1 MLAMLFLGS
10 IVLFAICYKVYGTYM
25 ANIYGLSEENKT
37 PAETMYD
44 GMDYCPAHPAVL
56 LGHHFA
62 SIAGAGPI
70 VGPITAAS
78 MFGWLPAYLWCLFGS
93 AFLGGPHDMGSLA
106 ASIRHEGKSIGE
118 VVNKWIGKKGKIL
131 FLCFTILAL
140 VLVVAVFLQ
149 LAANTFAAD
158 PAVAFSGVLYIGLAM
173 VFGLAIYKYR
183 LSLWV
188 MTVIMVPIVLG
199 ACWYGNYAPWVTT
212 YFTKS
217 MDFWRWFLALYIL
230 LASILP
236 VWLLLQPR
244 DYLASYF
251 LYFAVIIGTIGMLFG
266 RGESFNVVLPAFK
279 GFTAGAKGDQY
290 LWPMLFVIVA
300 CGAISGFHSL
310 VGSGTTSKQLRSERD
325 TMLVGYS
332 SMLLEGVVAVIAI
345 GTIMISGTIAAGG
358 PVMTY
363 AQGFGK
369 FAALL
374 GIDQKIG
381 VSLGAL
387 AINSFIITSLDTA
400 TRLTRYQIQEL
411 SNMKVDKYTATAIA
425 VVAAMALLLVKTHGP
440 DGSVIPAWAA
450 IWPIFGAS
458 NQLVAALAFLS
469 IGVWVAKGL
478 KKTNSFIMIPMWFML
493 ATTVVAL
500 LLMIKEQIASV
511 APNYILVVSSV
522 ILLVLAILMV
532 REAFKALKEPG
543 LKA

>member
-1 MLAMLFLGS
+1 MLAMLFIGS
-10 IVLFAICYKVYGTYM
+10 VVLFVICYKVYGTYM
-25 ANIYGLSEENKT
+25 ANIYGLSDKNKT
-37 PAETMYD
+37 PAETLCD

-78 MFGWLPAYLWCLFGS
+78 MFGWLPAYLWCLIGS

-118 VVNKWIGKKGKIL
+118 VVDKWIGKKGKVL

-140 VLVVAVFLQ
+140 ILVVAVFLQ

-158 PAVAFSGVLYIGLAM
+158 PAVAFSGILYIGLAM

-183 LSLWV
+183 LPLWA
-188 MTVIMVPIVLG
+188 MTVVMVPIVIG
-199 ACWYGNYAPWVTT
+199 ACWYGNYSPWVATV
-212 YFTKS
+212 FTKP
-217 MDFWRWFLALYIL
+217 MEFWRWFLAIYIL
-230 LASILP
+230 LASVLP

-251 LYFAVIIGTIGMLFG
+251 LYFAVIVGTVGMLFG
-266 RGESFNVVLPAFK
+266 RGESFNIVLPAFK
-279 GFTAGAKGDQY
+279 GFAAGAKGDQY

-310 VGSGTTSKQLRSERD
+310 VGSGTTSKQLRSEKD

-363 AQGFGK
+363 AEGFGK
-369 FAALL
+369 FAGLL

-411 SNMKVDKYTATAIA
+411 SNMKVDKYTATIIA
-425 VVAAMALLLVKTHGP
+425 VVAALALLLVKTHGA
-440 DGSVIPAWAA
+440 DGQLIPAWAA

-458 NQLVAALAFLS
+458 NQLVAALALLS
-469 IGVWVAKGL
+469 IGVWIAKSL
-478 KKTNSFIMIPMWFML
+478 KKSNSFVMIPMWFML

-500 LLMIKEQIASV
+500 LLMIKEQMSSV

-532 REAFKALKEPG
+532 KEALRALKDPG
-543 LKA
+543 LEA

>member
-1 MLAMLFLGS
+1 
-10 IVLFAICYKVYGTYM
+10 
-25 ANIYGLSEENKT
+25 
-37 PAETMYD
+37 
-44 GMDYCPAHPAVL
+44 
-56 LGHHFA
+56 
-62 SIAGAGPI
+62 
-70 VGPITAAS
+70 
-78 MFGWLPAYLWCLFGS
+78 
-93 AFLGGPHDMGSLA
+93 MGSLA

-118 VVNKWIGKKGKIL
+118 VVNKWIGRKGKIL

-173 VFGLAIYKYR
+173 VFGLAIYKYG
-183 LSLWV
+183 LSLWL

-217 MDFWRWFLALYIL
+217 MEFWRWFLALYIL

-266 RGESFNVVLPAFK
+266 RGETFNVVLPAFK

-411 SNMKVDKYTATAIA
+411 SNMKVDKYTATAVA

-458 NQLVAALAFLS
+458 NQLVAALAFLA

-478 KKTNSFIMIPMWFML
+478 KKTNSFVMIPMWFML

-500 LLMIKEQIASV
+500 LLMIKEQMASV